1 MAGGWDADAIAGR
14 MEEAIERAEEAAQD
28 RARQEIVSSDERFRL
43 DREESHRLSRVRI
56 ENQLARATNPTHRA
70 MLERALEALA
80 TQKEDANQKSV

>member
-56 ENQLARATNPTHRA
+56 ENQLARATNPMHRA